1 MMLDVTDVGE
11 LSALV
16 DVWRLQRRR
25 IVFVPTMGNLHAG
38 HLALVRRARKLG
50 QRVIVSIFVNPTQFA
65 PGEDY
70 DTYPR
75 TPEADQRSLAE
86 AGADLV
92 FSPDVETIY
101 PDGAR
106 PGADYRVP
114 AVGHDLEAEF
124 RPGFFAGVV
133 TVVKRLFELVRPDVA
148 VFGEKD
154 YQQLA
159 VVRAMVR
166 ELDMAIEIIGVATVR
181 EPDGLAMSSR
191 NQYLSA
197 EQRALA
203 PMLYRT
209 LCDVA
214 AAVRKGGISYATLE
228 HAAVLS
234 PGTEL
239 HPSVLPARVLEQKA
253 QPLVGDRAPG
263 NPTLEVIEQ
272 AYINWVLDAEGGNK
286 SRAAEVLGI
295 DPSTLYRKLSRYDA
309 DS

>member
-1 MMLDVTDVGE
+1 MILDVTDAGE
-11 LSALV
+11 LNALV
-16 DVWRLQRRR
+16 TVWRAQRRR
-25 IVFVPTMGNLHAG
+25 IVFVPTMGNLHEG

-50 QRVIVSIFVNPTQFA
+50 ERVVVSIFVNPTQFA

-70 DTYPR
+70 ETYPR
-75 TPEADQRSLAE
+75 TPEADHRSLAE

-92 FSPDVETIY
+92 FSPDVDTVY
-101 PDGAR
+101 PDGAKN
-106 PGADYRVP
+106 GVDYRVP

-133 TVVKRLFELVRPDVA
+133 TVVKRLFELVRPDIA

-159 VVRAMVR
+159 VVRAMVA
-166 ELDMAIEIIGVATVR
+166 ELALGIEIVGVATVR

-197 EQRALA
+197 EQREQA
-203 PMLYRT
+203 PLLYRT

-228 HAAVLS
+228 HAAVRKLEAGGFEPDYVRIRHADTLLPVS
-234 PGTEL
+234 DGERCCV
-239 HPSVLPARVLEQKA
+239 VLAAARLGPARL
-253 QPLVGDRAPG
+253 
-263 NPTLEVIEQ
+263 
-272 AYINWVLDAEGGNK
+272 
-286 SRAAEVLGI
+286 I
-295 DPSTLYRKLSRYDA
+295 DNVRV
-309 DS
+309 